1 MWKAC
6 DGCQSKPAGSG
17 HRRAAPVQGLL
28 ERMRITLGQVAHAR
42 HARQVH
48 HQRLPLRAD
57 CRAADPSA
65 GHATQPSD
73 PCGPSACCPHFMS
86 QLRCSAHVRPSGW
99 HTAAPAR
106 RLQGSIQPLR
116 RARAALAGRAPGS
129 RASSPGNLRVPS
141 KRGTAPCGSSSR
153 RRPPP
158 PAGRGA
164 HSRRAWRG
172 SPLGRTTQ
180 AKRSGPASAA
190 TQPTV
195 RHPCS
200 SRTARQDGRRPRP
213 TLCPAQ
219 GLPAQGAR
227 PPRHAPPRLMPQ
239 ALARRRLCRGL
250 AGRAAP
256 LPAAPAAGRP
266 HGLNKVRPPAQR
278 PRASARP
285 ACRPC
290 PAAPAGRRGADP

>member
-1 MWKAC
+1 MPGTRARC
-6 DGCQSKPAGSG
+6 ITSGSRSAQTAAPRTRQQG
-17 HRRAAPVQGLL
+17 MQHNLVTPVAPVRAALTSCVSSAVLQ
-28 ERMRITLGQVAHAR
+28 TCAR
-42 HARQVH
+42 
-48 HQRLPLRAD
+48 
-57 CRAADPSA
+57 A
-65 GHATQPSD
+65 GE
-73 PCGPSACCPHFMS
+73 
-86 QLRCSAHVRPSGW
+86 

-256 LPAAPAAGRP
+256 SPAAPAARRP
-266 HGLNKVRPPAQR
+266 HGLHEVRPPAQR